1 MHVGRLPQDVDTIVV
16 CTDKLEDENE
26 ASLEDLFLVG
36 HRYNVPQ
43 LYNEVVSLILQK
55 LDAFYCIAFLF
66 RSAYMFN
73 ELREPVIEIVAKA
86 RRNQIVKRAIAI
98 CTETTLSI
106 AILWA
111 NCSKHTISI
120 LEFIKSV
127 KWVAWLI
134 DVT

>member
-16 CTDKLEDENE
+16 CTDKLEDEKE

-43 LYNEVVSLILQK
+43 LYNEVASLILQK
-55 LDAFYCIAFLF
+55 LDAFNCIAFLF

-73 ELREPVIEIVAKA
+73 ELREPVIEIVAKI

-98 CTETTLSI
+98 CTETTL
-106 AILWA
+106 
-111 NCSKHTISI
+111 
-120 LEFIKSV
+120 
-127 KWVAWLI
+127 
-134 DVT
+134 